1 MPPSTVHPRLRGEHR
16 IAVSFLRCSS
26 GSSPPTRGTPHPDLY
41 LPPKSRFIPAYA
53 GNTEPPSG
61 YVGPVPV
68 HPRLRGEHQV
78 PGGAHH
84 QRIGSSPPTRGT
96 RDTCISPEPDGR
108 FIPAYAGNT
117 LRRPRAGAQWP
128 VHPRLRGEH
137 CSSSVSDVSKSGS
150 SPPTRGTRLK
160 GNSQTAEVWFI
171 PAYAGNTRF
180 TGWPVPQAAVHPR
193 LRGEHGKVKLPEVYY
208 FGSSPPTRGTRRFAA
223 TGTGC
228 NRFIPAYAG
237 NTDRVVILSPIETVH
252 PRLRG
257 EHFDAAELK
266 EAYDGSSPPTRGT
279 LFL

>member
-1 MPPSTVHPRLRGEHR
+1 M
-16 IAVSFLRCSS
+16 A
-26 GSSPPTRGTPHPDLY
+26 GSSPPTRGTHCAAP
-41 LPPKSRFIPAYA
+41 
-53 GNTEPPSG
+53 
-61 YVGPVPV
+61 GPVP
-68 HPRLRGEHQV
+68 
-78 PGGAHH
+78 
-84 QRIGSSPPTRGT
+84 S
-96 RDTCISPEPDGR
+96 GR

-117 LRRPRAGAQWP
+117 APRPF
-128 VHPRLRGEH
+128 LM
-137 CSSSVSDVSKSGS
+137 CL
-150 SPPTRGTRLK
+150 SP
-160 GNSQTAEVWFI
+160 
-171 PAYAGNTRF
+171 
-180 TGWPVPQAAVHPR
+180 VHPR